1 VNIGAANKKQLI
13 AMGILLAVLV
23 IVVVYDFIGSG
34 TSSAAPPA
42 SSATSASSAQKGK
55 AGATQQLAQNDL
67 DPTLR
72 KDVLEASRRVKYEA
86 GGRNI
91 FRMEELP
98 IPKAETSVRATP
110 TPFPTPTPTP
120 PPPPIPLKF
129 YGFANRPGETKKIF
143 LSEGDP
149 QNSVVFIAKQG
160 DIVDRRYKVLQ
171 IQATS
176 VQIEDVLYSNKQTIQ
191 LTAR

>member
-1 VNIGAANKKQLI
+1 VNIGAASKKQLI
-13 AMGILLAVLV
+13 AAGILLAVLV
-23 IVVVYDFIGSG
+23 AVVVYDLISSG

-42 SSATSASSAQKGK
+42 ASTSSSSVSQKNSWGP
-55 AGATQQLAQNDL
+55 QQVAQNDL
-67 DPTLR
+67 NPTVII
-72 KDVLEASRRVKYEA
+72 DTLEASRKVRYEA

-91 FRMEELP
+91 FRMEEPKIEAP
-98 IPKAETSVRATP
+98 IAPVKMTP

-143 LSEGDP
+143 LSEGDA

-160 DIVDRRYKVLQ
+160 DIVDRRYRVLQ

-176 VQIEDVLYSNKQTIQ
+176 VQIEDVLYSNKQTIP